1 MRTFIKLR
9 KDSTNAVKLITGD
22 FAWPSVENIDKQL
35 FSFVQERGWRKLTL
49 DLGDVEYLTG
59 AALGKLVALR
69 EELKAV
75 GKQLT
80 LDHVSLDVY
89 ELFRV
94 TQLSTIFDIRSKP
107 RAASV

>member
-1 MRTFIKLR
+1 MRTFIKVR
-9 KDSTNAVKLITGD
+9 KDGTHAVKLTTGN
-22 FAWPSVENIDKQL
+22 FAWPGVENIDKQL

-59 AALGKLVALR
+59 AALGKLVSLR
-69 EELKAV
+69 ETLKAA

-80 LDHVSLDVY
+80 LDDVSLGVY

-94 TQLSTIFDIRSKP
+94 TQLSTIFDIRTKP